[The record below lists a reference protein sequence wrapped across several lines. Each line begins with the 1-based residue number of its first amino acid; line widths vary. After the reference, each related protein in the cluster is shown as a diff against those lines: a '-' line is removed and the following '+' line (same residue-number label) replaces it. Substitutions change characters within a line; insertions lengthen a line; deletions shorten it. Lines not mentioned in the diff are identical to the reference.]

1 MRVGYCRA
9 LALAVMAAGSLCFA
23 QSLEETKSTP
33 NDRGFTLSTYA
44 YGYHDS
50 MIGWSSIVNFSVRYD
65 FNSRFGMEL
74 GAPYYMTQTGYDF
87 STVLKPKQS
96 RPLVDNYGA
105 PGDTY
110 LALHFTAP
118 GSVVGYS
125 ATLIGTAPSGDTST
139 GISTGRPTADLTH
152 HLEHTWSHFTPF
164 ADLGIGDSSALAE
177 RRTKRPYTTLGPLS
191 HYKAG
196 ASLSFLKILSFQAAG
211 FEDLPIDNQKVYSA
225 VPIRGKNGA
234 FVLVNGKK
242 TYRWVATGKGIL
254 EDNGLS
260 GGLALRLGPSVTL
273 SGFYERSLR
282 QSYDTVTFGV
292 GYTFRRARKP
302 NSLPLELEDE
312 DPN

>member
-1 MRVGYCRA
+1 
-9 LALAVMAAGSLCFA
+9 MAAASSCWA
-23 QSLEETKSTP
+23 QSLEETRSTP

-50 MIGWSSIVNFSVRYD
+50 VIGWSSIVNFSVRYD
-65 FNSRFGMEL
+65 FNSRFGMEI

-87 STVLKPKQS
+87 STALKPSQA
-96 RPLVDNYGA
+96 RPLVQNYGA

-110 LALHFTAP
+110 LALHFAAP

-125 ATLIGTAPSGDTST
+125 ATLTGTAPSGDTST
-139 GISTGRPTADLTH
+139 GISTGRPTADLTNR
-152 HLEHTWSHFTPF
+152 LEHTWSFFTPF
-164 ADLGIGDSSALAE
+164 AELGIGDSSALAD

-196 ASLSFLKILSFQAAG
+196 ASLSFLRILAFQAAG

-242 TYRWVATGKGIL
+242 TYHYVATGKGIL

-260 GGLALRLGPSVTL
+260 GGLTLRLGPNVML
-273 SGFYERSLR
+273 SGIYERSLR
-282 QSYDTVTFGV
+282 QSYDTVMFGV
-292 GYTFRRARKP
+292 GYTFRRTRKSS
-302 NSLPLELEDE
+302 SLPVELEDE
-312 DPN
+312 EDAK